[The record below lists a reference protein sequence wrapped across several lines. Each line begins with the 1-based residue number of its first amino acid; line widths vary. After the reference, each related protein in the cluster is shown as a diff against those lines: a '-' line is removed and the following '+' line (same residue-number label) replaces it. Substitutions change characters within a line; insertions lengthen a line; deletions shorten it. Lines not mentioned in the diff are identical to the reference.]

1 MIITF
6 LEILYLILTTLLI
19 GYIFTGYIP
28 HYRKVPKSEDELIAK
43 YNKKF
48 FDWDEIKFTILVAS
62 PGIILHEL
70 GHKIMG
76 LIFGLSATYQIF
88 WEGMGLGLILKLLGS
103 PFLLLAPGYVV
114 LGGNA
119 SNFASVIV
127 AFSGPLV
134 NLILFSVAWYVL
146 KTNKKMSE
154 KAFFGLSLLKQINL
168 TLFIFNMIP
177 IPGFDGFHVFSGL
190 YNMFVN

>member
-1 MIITF
+1 MIITL
-6 LEILYLILTTLLI
+6 LEIFYLILTTLLI

-28 HYRKVPKSEDELIAK
+28 HYRKIPKTEDNLIAK
-43 YNKKF
+43 YNKPF
-48 FDWDEIKFTILVAS
+48 LDWEEIKFTIMVAS

-70 GHKIMG
+70 SHKITG
-76 LIFGLSATYQIF
+76 LMFGLSATYQIF
-88 WEGMGLGLILKLLGS
+88 WEGMGLGLILKLFGS

-119 SNFASVIV
+119 SNLASVIV
-127 AFSGPLV
+127 AFSGPFI
-134 NLILFSVAWYVL
+134 NLLLFSVSWHIL
-146 KTNKKMSE
+146 KTRKNISE
-154 KAFFGLSLLKQINL
+154 KSFLSLSLLKQINL

>member
-1 MIITF
+1 MIITL
-6 LEILYLILTTLLI
+6 LEIFYLILTTLLI

-28 HYRKVPKSEDELIAK
+28 HYRKIPKTEDNLIAK
-43 YNKKF
+43 YNKPF
-48 FDWDEIKFTILVAS
+48 LDWEEIKFTIMVAA

-70 GHKIMG
+70 SHKITG
-76 LIFGLSATYQIF
+76 LMFGLSATYQIF
-88 WEGMGLGLILKLLGS
+88 WEGMGLGLILKLFGS

-119 SNFASVIV
+119 SNLASVIV
-127 AFSGPLV
+127 AFSGPFI
-134 NLILFSVAWYVL
+134 NLLLFSVSWHIL
-146 KTNKKMSE
+146 KTRKNISE
-154 KAFFGLSLLKQINL
+154 KSFLSLSLLKQINL